1 MTQAMEG
8 VKHQKVSSKA
18 LTDSAPRDIVRQ
30 YHERTKHSFH
40 AYAKGPETLDWDAQP
55 NPFRNFV
62 GAETFPLLLQDSF
75 DETCYF
81 DLFKT
86 PLAAK
91 SITRPSISS
100 FLRYSLGLTAWK
112 QYGPDKWSLRVN
124 PSSGNLHPTEAYVL
138 LPNAINEL
146 GTGLFHYNVE
156 QHLLEKRADISSPTL
171 PENSFYIALT
181 SAMWRE
187 LWKYGERGFRYTQL
201 DIGHA
206 ISAIVLSAKAHG
218 WEVAILDGLNPLKLS
233 ELLGLDREE
242 YFDVE
247 KEIPECLLM
256 VGSGIKQVRESYTEF
271 DFPEAST
278 WHGRP
283 SLLGERSL
291 YQWPWAEKV
300 ADACLSKAENIAEQ
314 LSLISDVVSPVDCYS
329 ESTGVDAD
337 SSFTQAAVQ
346 RRSAQKFETSSI
358 SFAHFKA
365 LIESLLSFRQPIF
378 TENISPINFVIMI
391 HRVEGVEPG
400 IYMLPSSSANINALR
415 SACTKWPE
423 WTAMSKFGGD
433 NIPMYQLKVANVQKA
448 TQTLCCQ
455 QAIASECAFAL
466 GFLADFDQNIDQ
478 LGASSYRHL
487 YWQAGM
493 LSHQVYMSS
502 TALNLAAT
510 GIGCFFDEP
519 WMGLLGI
526 ESTQIQMLYATA
538 VGHPMVDHRI
548 TSFSGYYHLPER
560 L

>member
-1 MTQAMEG
+1 MTQAIKGGEN
-8 VKHQKVSSKA
+8 QKAASKT
-18 LTDSAPRDIVRQ
+18 LPDSPPSDIVRQ
-30 YHERTKHSFH
+30 YHERTKHSFY

-62 GAETFPLLLQDSF
+62 GAETFPLILKDSL
-75 DETCYF
+75 DETRYF
-81 DLFKT
+81 DLFNT
-86 PLAAK
+86 PLAATP
-91 SITRPSISS
+91 ITLSSISS

-138 LPNAINEL
+138 LPDVINEL
-146 GTGLFHYNVE
+146 DMGLFHYNVE
-156 QHLLEKRADISSPTL
+156 QHLLEKRADTSSLFL

-218 WEVAILDGLNPLKLS
+218 WQVAILDGLNPLKLS

-242 YFDVE
+242 YSEIE
-247 KEIPECLLM
+247 KEIPECLLL
-256 VGSGIKQVRESYTEF
+256 VGSDIRQVRESNTEF

-283 SLLGERSL
+283 SRLGDRSF
-291 YQWPWAEKV
+291 YQWPWAEKI
-300 ADACLSKAENIAEQ
+300 ADASLSKTENITEQ
-314 LSLISDVVSPVDCYS
+314 LSLISDVVSPVDCHS
-329 ESTGVDAD
+329 ESTGVEAD
-337 SSFTQAAVQ
+337 ISFTQAVLQ
-346 RRSAQKFETSSI
+346 RRSAQRFETSSI

-365 LIESLLSFRQPIF
+365 LIESLLSFSQPIF
-378 TENISPINFVIMI
+378 TEDVSPINFVMMI
-391 HRVEGVEPG
+391 HRVEGIEPG
-400 IYMLPSSSANINALR
+400 IYILPSHSTNMNALR

-423 WTAMSKFGGD
+423 WTAMSEFGAGK
-433 NIPMYQLKVANVQKA
+433 ISMYQLKVANVQKA
-448 TQTLCCQ
+448 AQTLCCQ
-455 QAIASECAFAL
+455 QAIASECALVL
-466 GFLADFDQNIDQ
+466 GFLTDFDQSIDQ
-478 LGASSYRHL
+478 LGTSSYRHL

-510 GIGCFFDEP
+510 GIGCFFDDP

-526 ESTQIQMLYATA
+526 ESTEIQILYATA

-560 L
+560 I